1 MSFIKFLGTAG
12 ARFVVTKQLRAS
24 GGLWLSAG
32 KTNLSID
39 PKLIDEAL
47 ALSGERSKKAA
58 VTRALEEFIAR
69 RRQKR
74 LLELMGKLEWDPG
87 YDCKA
92 ERSR

>member
-1 MSFIKFLGTAG
+1 MA
-12 ARFVVTKQLRAS
+12 
-24 GGLWLSAG
+24 
-32 KTNLSID
+32 TNLSID

-47 ALSGERSKKAA
+47 ELSGERSKKAA

-87 YDCKA
+87 YDYKT